1 MGQQASGAFDGM
13 GTGVFPGGS
22 ELRAIVAEYDFATH
36 GGAQSSIVI
45 GNLPSGTW
53 VLGGFMNV
61 ETAPVGA
68 GASIGITTEGA
79 GDVVA
84 VAAIAGAPWST
95 TGKKA
100 IIPKFNTPESTS
112 ILTTDARDILFVISG
127 ADLTAGKVQLYLLV
141 MGAR

>member
-1 MGQQASGAFDGM
+1 MGQLPSGAFDGSAT
-13 GTGVFPGGS
+13 GTFPGGS
-22 ELRAIVAEYDFATH
+22 QSRWIVAEYDFAKH
-36 GGAQSSIVI
+36 GGAQAGHVI
-45 GNLPSGTW
+45 GKLPSGTW
-53 VLGGFMNV
+53 IIGGFMNV

-95 TGKKA
+95 MGKKA
-100 IIPKFNTPESTS
+100 ILPKRNTPESTS
-112 ILTTDARDILFVISG
+112 ILTTEARDILFVTSG
-127 ADLTAGKVQLYLLV
+127 ADLTDGKVQLYLEV

>member
-1 MGQQASGAFDGM
+1 MGQLASGAFDGS

-22 ELRAIVAEYDFATH
+22 QSRWMLCEYDFARH

-45 GNLPSGTW
+45 GKLPLGTW
-53 VLGGFMNV
+53 VIGGFMNV
-61 ETAPVGA
+61 ETAPVGV
-68 GASIGITTEGA
+68 GASIGITSEGA
-79 GDVVA
+79 GDIVA

-100 IIPKFNTPESTS
+100 IIPKRNTPESTS
-112 ILTTDARDILFVISG
+112 ILTTAARDVLFVIS
-127 ADLTAGKVQLYLLV
+127 AVDLTAGKVQLYLEV

>member
-1 MGQQASGAFDGM
+1 MGQTSSGAFDGS

-22 ELRAIVAEYDFATH
+22 EIRTVFCEYDFAKH
-36 GGAQSSIVI
+36 GGAEGDIVI
-45 GNLPSGTW
+45 GNLPSGVW

-61 ETAPVGA
+61 ETAPVGV
-68 GASIGITTEGA
+68 GASIGITSEGA
-79 GDVVA
+79 GDIVA

-100 IIPKFNTPESTS
+100 IVPKRNTPESTS
-112 ILTTDARDILFVISG
+112 ILLTEARNILFVISG
-127 ADLTAGKVQLYLLV
+127 ADLTDGKVQLYLEV